1 MKLIDYVLKHDLRV
15 PKLAINAELVDMTVE
30 EYILAFYCPSG
41 FECLKRSPYHA
52 PLKPHPNNIYTC
64 MYDSGGSKGE
74 NRKFKHV
81 CDKCKSI
88 LEYEMHDIE
97 LFLNETSVIKCP
109 VCGEMNKAEYKE

>member
-64 MYDSGGSKGE
+64 MYDSGGSDPACIGCWNREVWIPKG
-74 NRKFKHV
+74 
-81 CDKCKSI
+81 D
-88 LEYEMHDIE
+88 
-97 LFLNETSVIKCP
+97 NE
-109 VCGEMNKAEYKE
+109 

>member
-1 MKLIDYVLKHDLRV
+1 MRVL
-15 PKLAINAELVDMTVE
+15 T
-30 EYILAFYCPSG
+30 
-41 FECLKRSPYHA
+41 
-52 PLKPHPNNIYTC
+52 
-64 MYDSGGSKGE
+64 KGE